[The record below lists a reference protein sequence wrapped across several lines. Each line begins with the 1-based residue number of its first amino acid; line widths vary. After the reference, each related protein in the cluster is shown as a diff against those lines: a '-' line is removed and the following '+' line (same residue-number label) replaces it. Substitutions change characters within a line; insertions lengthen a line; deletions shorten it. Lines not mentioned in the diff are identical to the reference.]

1 MSKKGCDNECPHMIE
16 RLKSDHD
23 ALLDRI
29 AERDAAVH
37 ELNKIL
43 AWQKLGIEQRDKRI
57 AKLEQQ
63 VSDADL
69 LDTGLPPQ
77 VLADGERGTNPPA
90 PPSGMPTYHIER
102 CISAY
107 MADAVESAEEVTA
120 NAAREELAALKAEIE
135 RLEKRIKLD
144 ICEDPESCPLFE
156 SEKNYRDAKAELAS
170 ERERSEK

>member
-43 AWQKLGIEQRDKRI
+43 AWQKMGIKQRDKRI
-57 AKLEQQ
+57 AELQQ
-63 VSDADL
+63 
-69 LDTGLPPQ
+69 
-77 VLADGERGTNPPA
+77 

-107 MADAVESAEEVTA
+107 MADAVESAEEATA
-120 NAAREELAALKAEIE
+120 NAARAELSALKAG
-135 RLEKRIKLD
+135 R
-144 ICEDPESCPLFE
+144 
-156 SEKNYRDAKAELAS
+156 A
-170 ERERSEK
+170 REEE